1 MDVDEHYATVG
12 LLHLK
17 DTRVPLLLGSTTV
30 DAGKENI
37 GKEGDHRAKEFLLD
51 PATTDGDRT
60 RNPHLTR
67 FPMAIEWEL
76 GR

>member
-1 MDVDEHYATVG
+1 MYVDYHDATIG

-37 GKEGDHRAKEFLLD
+37 GKDGDHRAKEFLLD

-60 RNPHLTR
+60 RNPHLTLC
-67 FPMAIEWEL
+67 PV
-76 GR
+76 GSGN